1 MKTKMTLSILL
12 AITMLFSM
20 TFGCAEQFVE
30 TPEEPITQAEFEEI
44 PATLR
49 YTGGVVARGYFKG
62 ATALATDEPLEVAY
76 VMTGMPYIVL
86 GQPTT
91 WEISISGGTAPY
103 RCEVTLA
110 NQPDLSMDQ
119 FEDDWF
125 VEDYFDVTGSSFD
138 YTFQSAGRYFWQFD
152 VYDATGQY
160 MSFQTRCYEAYTTAN
175 EADSKTVAGKV
186 NSLIDALITDDMSA
200 YTRARVLHD
209 WLIYNANYDLT
220 YTHYDAAG
228 VLLYGTGVCDSYA
241 RAYLMLCT
249 AAGLECM
256 YVSGTAGQEP
266 DPAEWGNHGWNL
278 VKLGDSWYH
287 VDCTWDDPAP
297 GDYENHEYFC
307 VDDEKMEI
315 DHRWNRPEDVFDE
328 GGMLVPEAT
337 GGEYEP
343 AVEAGVDYDFTF
355 TTWPEYFQKFDAM
368 VASGERR
375 NETVGLYIGT
385 GDVSAMYSEMGTYSQ
400 SKTNELY
407 QKGLITGGGRGHYG
421 TLFYYRP
428 VWVNPTSYLRIDEE
442 SLRLGI
448 GETATVV
455 TAEMQPAEDV
465 FTWTS
470 SDPSVAKVTYAFS
483 ADGIVARITGVSA
496 GEATITATSEDG
508 ISDSI
513 HVQVYPPYQPDFAL
527 AAQKSGTGV
536 KLTWDGIPGVTE
548 YQIWRAVGSEE
559 TLVATTADTAYTL
572 SASQLNQDF
581 PQQLYIVARRVAAG
595 KVAVTY
601 TSESV
606 TYGTLNVDFAA
617 VIPGST
623 GVIEAEAFLGDV
635 RLNSVCLPDGVTS
648 IGSKAFSGCS
658 SLTIVRIPDSVTSI
672 GANAF
677 TSCGLEYVIVTEGSY
692 ADNWFKTNFGDVIRI
707 YE

>member
-30 TPEEPITQAEFEEI
+30 TPEEAITKAEFEEI

-62 ATALATDEPLEVAY
+62 ATALATADPLEVAY
-76 VMTGMPYIVL
+76 VLTDMPYIL
-86 GQPTT
+86 LNQPTT
-91 WEISISGGTAPY
+91 WEISVSGGVAPY
-103 RCEVTLA
+103 TCTATLA
-110 NQPDLSMDQ
+110 YQPDLSMDQ
-119 FEDDWF
+119 FDDDWY
-125 VEDYFDVTGSSFD
+125 VADYFDVTGDSFD
-138 YTFQSAGRYFWQFD
+138 YTFLNEGRYFWQFD
-152 VYDATGQY
+152 VSDANDQY

-175 EADSKTVAGKV
+175 EADSETVAGKV

-200 YTRARVLHD
+200 YTRAKVLHD
-209 WLIYNANYDLT
+209 WLIYNANYDQT

-287 VDCTWDDPAP
+287 VDCTWDDPVP
-297 GDYENHEYFC
+297 GGYENHDYFC
-307 VDDEKMEI
+307 VDDDTMEI
-315 DHRWNRPEDVFDE
+315 DHRWNRPDDVFDE

-337 GGEYEP
+337 GGEYES
-343 AVEAGVDYDFTF
+343 AVGADVDYDFTF
-355 TTWPEYFQKFDAM
+355 TTWSEYFQKFDAM

-385 GDVSAMYSEMGTYSQ
+385 GDVSDMYSQMGTYSQ
-400 SKTNELY
+400 SKTNELG
-407 QKGLITGGGRGHYG
+407 QKGLITGAGRGYYG

-455 TAEMQPAEDV
+455 TADIQPAEDV
-465 FTWTS
+465 YTWTS
-470 SDPSVAKVTYAFS
+470 SNSAVAKVTYTFS
-483 ADGIVARITGVSA
+483 TDGIVARITGVSA
-496 GEATITATSEDG
+496 GETTITATSEDG

-513 HVQVYPPYQPDFAL
+513 HVQVYPPYQPDFELTAK
-527 AAQKSGTGV
+527 KSGTGLS
-536 KLTWDGIPGVTE
+536 LTWDGIPGVTE
-548 YQIWRAVGSEE
+548 YQVWRKLGSSE
-559 TLVATTADTAYTL
+559 TFVATTSDTAYTL

-581 PQQLYIVARRVAAG
+581 PQQFYIVARRVAAG

-617 VIPGST
+617 IIPGST
-623 GVIEAEAFLGDV
+623 GMIEAEAFLGDV
-635 RLNSVCLPDGVTS
+635 GLTSVYLPDGVTS
-648 IGSKAFSGCS
+648 IGSKAFSGCT
-658 SLTIVRIPDSVTSI
+658 SLAIVRVPESVTVF
-672 GANAF
+672 GADPFA
-677 TSCGLEYVIVTEGSY
+677 SCGLEYVIVTEGSH
-692 ADNWFKTNFGDVIRI
+692 ADNWFETYHSDVIRI